1 MKLVELLVQEL
12 PKRSGWPVGADYVVQ
27 DCDGSY
33 DLKFGAGKPTV
44 YLSEGGV
51 WRNSEK
57 PRDWG
62 VYTEESYIR
71 DVTVG
76 ADDADT
82 SIVLR
87 EEYEALL
94 TKGDKSTMKL
104 IDILVEEL
112 PLRGG
117 WIEGVEVITQD
128 DDGSLCLWG
137 QPGVNATQGYWRHP
151 TGQALK
157 AYWSRSHTVSLAE
170 DRGEAVISQEDYEA
184 ALVKGN
190 KTQLK
195 LIDLLVQEL
204 PKHGGWP
211 TSADYAGYKKSAGDI
226 RFVFGGKPGFTEDG
240 NLSIFANA
248 DKGTRWVV
256 GEYISAQ
263 APEDCETAFVSREEY
278 LAALKASKQHK
289 WDGEGLPPIGA
300 EIEVLSPSFGWKA
313 ATVTA
318 VTDNWLVAQY
328 EDGAEYAGAHR
339 ILERD
344 GSFTNRTDMF
354 RKGKSQAECEREAT
368 VASLQESLKGSGYGL
383 PDGAASI
390 IVDAIAQGKV
400 SGIKLA
406 D

>member
-1 MKLVELLVQEL
+1 MKLVELLMQEL

-71 DVTVG
+71 DVSVG

-128 DDGSLCLWG
+128 DDGSLCLWE
-137 QPGVNATQGYWRHP
+137 QSGVSATQGYWRHP

-157 AYWSRSHTVSLAE
+157 AYWCLSHTVSLAG
-170 DRGEAVISQEDYEA
+170 DRGAAIISQEDYEA

-211 TSADYAGYKKSAGDI
+211 TSADYAGYKNSSGDI
-226 RFVFGGKPGFTEDG
+226 TFTYGGKPGFNLLGD
-240 NLSIFANA
+240 LSIFSNA
-248 DKGTRWVV
+248 DAGSRWVV
-256 GEYISAQ
+256 GDSVPAQ
-263 APEDCETAFVSREEY
+263 VPEDSTTAIVSRREY
-278 LAALKASKQHK
+278 LAALEASKKPK

-300 EIEVLSPSFGWKA
+300 EIEVLSPTFGWKA

-318 VTDNWLVAQY
+318 VTDNWIVAQY

-344 GSFTNRTDMF
+344 GSFTNRNDMF
-354 RKGKSQAECEREAT
+354 RKVKSQAETQRELT
-368 VASLQESLKGSGYGL
+368 VASLQDSLKGSGYGL

-390 IVDAIAQGKV
+390 VVDAIAQGKV